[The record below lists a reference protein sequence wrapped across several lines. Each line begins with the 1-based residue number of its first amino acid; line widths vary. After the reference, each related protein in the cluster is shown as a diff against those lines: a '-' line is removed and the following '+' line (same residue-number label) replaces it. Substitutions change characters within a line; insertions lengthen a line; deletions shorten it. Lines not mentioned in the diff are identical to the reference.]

1 MSDAPPDNRRAAL
14 LLLAAAVAFTA
25 EVIVVRALDGRA
37 GDAQV
42 MLSRGAAQL
51 IALAPFVVAQGAATA
66 LTMRRPRLH
75 LARGLISIVCWWL
88 YYRSFRVLDMS
99 LATTLTFSTS
109 LFVVALAG
117 PVMGETVGARR
128 WVTTVIGFVG
138 VAIAAGALTAQVDPG
153 VAIGL
158 GAALLGAVLVCLNR
172 VLARS
177 ETTLAI
183 MVWIGIITTVGSIP
197 LAALDWRPLGAAD
210 VGLLL
215 AAGVVGTAGMFLS
228 IEAYRV
234 GEVSALAPFPYARL
248 PIAAAAA
255 WLLWGEAPSVEVLV
269 GGAVIIACALA
280 ATTGERRRGLVAP
293 QR

>member
-25 EVIVVRALDGRA
+25 EVILVRALDGRA

-42 MLSRGAAQL
+42 MLSRGASQL
-51 IALAPFVVAQGAATA
+51 IALAPFVAAQGAAA
-66 LTMRRPRLH
+66 LAMRRPRLH
-75 LARGLISIVCWWL
+75 LARGLVSIVCWWL

-128 WVTTVIGFVG
+128 WITTALGFVG
-138 VAIAAGALTAQVDPG
+138 VAVAAGALTAQVAPG

-183 MVWIGIITTVGSIP
+183 MVWIGVITTVGSIP
-197 LAALDWRPLGAAD
+197 LAAFDWRPLGPAD
-210 VGLLL
+210 FGLLL
-215 AAGVVGTAGMFLS
+215 AAGVVGTAGMFLT

-255 WLLWGEAPSVEVLV
+255 WLLWGETPTVEVLV
-269 GGAVIIACALA
+269 GGAVIIGCALA
-280 ATTGERRRGLVAP
+280 ATAGERRRGLVAP